1 MCVPVAVLG
10 VKEDEIGH
18 VFDPFRANEAEFH
31 HITPLSRCEACLTQC
46 AVVSTGVTSKE
57 TFGRQGG
64 VDSSGD
70 GRSCVFLEEV
80 GREE

>member
-1 MCVPVAVLG
+1 MSVPAAVLG

-18 VFDPFRANEAEFH
+18 AFDPFRANEAEFH
-31 HITPLSRCEACLTQC
+31 HITLLSRRKACLTQC
-46 AVVSTGVTSKE
+46 AVVSVGVASKE
-57 TFGRQGG
+57 ALSRQGG

-80 GREE
+80 GQEE

>member
-1 MCVPVAVLG
+1 MSVPAAVLG
-10 VKEDEIGH
+10 VKGDEVGH

-31 HITPLSRCEACLTQC
+31 HITPLSRREACLTQC
-46 AVVSTGVTSKE
+46 AVVSAGVAGKE
-57 TFGRQGG
+57 AFCRQGG